1 MEEGSTNAD
10 SPIHSREIV
19 HYCLQPHPVQKNPR
33 DGVHSDACTDL
44 PSRRHEANKIKWI
57 LRRLLHYSG
66 PEREERVDLT
76 PLGRT
81 GVVAYCWMGGPPM
94 EQGGTGE
101 R

>member
-1 MEEGSTNAD
+1 MRIRPFTLARSCIIACNL
-10 SPIHSREIV
+10 IR
-19 HYCLQPHPVQKNPR
+19 YKKNPR